1 MSLKQCIN
9 NCQFL
14 AFQGS
19 SILFEGSSNISYYT
33 TLLTFVTIIVNT
45 GAYSD
50 IVRGKILGEGE
61 NFGFL
66 VNDVRVAKIS
76 QAILIQQNYNQFC
89 LNVLHHFIAL
99 SVAIH

>member
-45 GAYSD
+45 GANSD
-50 IVRGKILGEGE
+50 IVHGKILGEGE
-61 NFGFL
+61 NFGVL
-66 VNDVRVAKIS
+66 VNDV
-76 QAILIQQNYNQFC
+76 
-89 LNVLHHFIAL
+89 
-99 SVAIH
+99 